1 VLDRSAI
8 RLVLKDIKQAH
19 HVVGES
25 QDDRRD
31 VEQEVPMPTA
41 ASTRSQDKKTRKKRR
56 HSELEA
62 RREKDSG
69 QLKKDNV
76 LQIKERNTLSPP
88 IPAHNPNTVI
98 TCSQSSIRIYLSL
111 FSCPLIEIHMV

>member
-1 VLDRSAI
+1 MLTGASYKDELGLALTKQSISANLRIILKSYFKLPDSCDSRPERSAI

-41 ASTRSQDKKTRKKRR
+41 ASTRSQDKKTRKKKA
-56 HSELEA
+56 S
-62 RREKDSG
+62 
-69 QLKKDNV
+69 
-76 LQIKERNTLSPP
+76 
-88 IPAHNPNTVI
+88 
-98 TCSQSSIRIYLSL
+98 
-111 FSCPLIEIHMV
+111 